1 MLSPVA
7 LKSEILRAA
16 RTLGFDDCRIA
27 PIHRA
32 SHADVFEQWLDHGK
46 YGDMAWM
53 ARQPERRTDPSLVLP
68 GVQAMIVVAKN
79 YHVEAPA
86 PATFQAASD
95 LPDAPPP
102 AATGVIAKYAWGD
115 DYHDLMQAQLRH
127 LCDTLSAHGGVQKL
141 YVDTGPI
148 LERDFA
154 SDAGLGWNGKS
165 TVQIHPKLGTWFFLG
180 EILTTLPVPP
190 DQPFG
195 DHCGKCTRC
204 MTACPTQAIT
214 APRQMDARR
223 CLSYLTIEHK
233 GSIPL
238 EFRKP
243 LGNRIYGCDD
253 CLAVCPWNR
262 FAQASKDKLPGAPL
276 FTRADGS
283 GWTKD
288 SWKNVVR
295 AAALAASLPTGVTL
309 YTLRHSTITDL
320 VHGGLDLL
328 TVAQISGTSVAM
340 IGWIENLV
348 MSQPLRLRL
357 RIQKD

>member
-32 SHADVFEQWLDHGK
+32 SHADIFKQWLDHGK

-53 ARQPERRTDPSLVLP
+53 ARQPERRTDPALVLP

-79 YHVEAPA
+79 YHVATPA
-86 PATFQAASD
+86 TATFQPADD

-115 DYHDLMQAQLRH
+115 DYHDLMQMQLRH

-141 YVDTGPI
+141 YVDTGPV

-180 EILTTLPVPP
+180 EILTTLPLPP

-238 EFRKP
+238 EFRKL

-262 FAQASKDKLPGAPL
+262 FAQASNEAA
-276 FTRADGS
+276 FTARDYVH
-283 GWTKD
+283 GWTLRKFLSLND
-288 SWKNVVR
+288 DDFRTLFKGSPIKRLKRGRFLRNVCVALGNTGSR
-295 AAALAASLPTGVTL
+295 DDIPALQTAAADA
-309 YTLRHSTITDL
+309 D
-320 VHGGLDLL
+320 
-328 TVAQISGTSVAM
+328 
-340 IGWIENLV
+340 
-348 MSQPLRLRL
+348 PLIAEHALWAIAEIRQRG
-357 RIQKD
+357 

>member
-1 MLSPVA
+1 MSPGGMAKAELKAA
-7 LKSEILRAA
+7 LVRRA
-16 RTLGFDDCRIA
+16 TELGFDACRVTTAEPPASA
-27 PIHRA
+27 PDFERA
-32 SHADVFEQWLDHGK
+32 LAEGRHAE
-46 YGDMAWM
+46 MAWL
-53 ARQPERRTDPSLVLP
+53 AKAPEKRADLSRVLP
-68 GVQAMIVVAKN
+68 GIRSVVTVAISYHRDPHHDPSAQTAAPGSATRGIVAR
-79 YHVEAPA
+79 
-86 PATFQAASD
+86 
-95 LPDAPPP
+95 
-102 AATGVIAKYAWGD
+102 YAQHP
-115 DYHDLMQAQLRH
+115 DYHDLLKEPLRA
-127 LCDTLSAHGGVQKL
+127 LTEFLDTEARVTQRSLW

-262 FAQASKDKLPGAPL
+262 FAQASKEAAFAARDYVH
-276 FTRADGS
+276 
-283 GWTKD
+283 GWTLRKFLSLND
-288 SWKNVVR
+288 DDFRTLFKGSPIKRLKRDRFLRNVCVALGNTGSR
-295 AAALAASLPTGVTL
+295 DDIPALQTAAADADPLIVEHALWAIAEI
-309 YTLRHSTITDL
+309 RHR
-320 VHGGLDLL
+320 G
-328 TVAQISGTSVAM
+328 
-340 IGWIENLV
+340 
-348 MSQPLRLRL
+348 
-357 RIQKD
+357 